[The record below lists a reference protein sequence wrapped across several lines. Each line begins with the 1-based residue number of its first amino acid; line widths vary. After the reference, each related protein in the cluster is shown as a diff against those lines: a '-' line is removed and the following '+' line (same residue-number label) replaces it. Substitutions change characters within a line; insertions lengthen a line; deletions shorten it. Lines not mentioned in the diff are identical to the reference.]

1 MTSRSFK
8 ASDSQQ
14 GKGIPMSVT
23 FARRTSSGRYVN
35 YSRESNDL
43 DSEIGSG
50 EFMNYTVHIPPTPD
64 NQPMDALIS
73 QRVEEQYVSNSLFT
87 GGFNSVTRAHLMD
100 KVIESETS
108 HPQMAGAKGSS
119 CAITGC
125 DGKVMSDERGED
137 ILPCECDLK
146 ICRDCYL
153 DAVKTGDGICP
164 GCKEP
169 YKATDLDDQAVDNS
183 RPLPLPPNVGT
194 SKMERRL
201 SLMKSTK
208 SVLMRSQTGDFDHNR
223 WLFETKGTY
232 GYGNAI
238 WPKEGEFGNEN
249 SDGVGEHSELLNKPW
264 RPLTRKLNISAA
276 ILSPY
281 RLLIFVRIV
290 VLALFLAW
298 RIRNKNEDAVWLWFM
313 SVVCEVW
320 FAFSW
325 LLDQLPKFCPVN
337 RATDLTVLKEKF
349 ETPGAHNP
357 TGKSDLPGIDI
368 FVSTADPEKEPP
380 LVTANTILS
389 ILAAD
394 YPVEKLSCYVSD
406 DGGALLTFEAM
417 AEAASFANLWV
428 PFCRKHD
435 IEPRNPES
443 YFNLKRDPYKNKV
456 RPDFVKD
463 RRRVKR
469 EYDEF
474 KVRVNGLPDSI
485 RRRSDAYNA
494 REEIKAMKLQRENG
508 SDEPL
513 ENIKLPKA
521 TWMADGTHWPG
532 TWVVSG
538 AEHSRG
544 DHAGIIQVML
554 KPPSDEPLHGA
565 AADSTPIDLTEID
578 IRLPLLVYVSREKR
592 PGYDHNKKAGA
603 MNALVRASAIMSNGP
618 FILNLDC
625 DHYIYNSQ
633 ALREG
638 MCFMMDRGGDRI
650 CYVQFPQRFEGI
662 DPSDR
667 YANHNTVF
675 FDVNMRALD
684 GLQGPVYVGTG
695 CLFRRIALYGFD
707 PPRSKDYHSGCCSC
721 CFARRKKSSTVAST
735 PELRM
740 GDYDDEE
747 MNISQFPKK
756 FGNSSFLIDSI
767 PVAEFQGRPL
777 ADHPAVQNGRPP
789 GALTIPRDLLDASTV
804 AEAISVISCWYED
817 KTEWGARVGWIYG
830 SVTED
835 VVTGYRMHN
844 RGWKSIYCVTKRD
857 AFRGTAPINL
867 TDRLHQVL
875 RWATGSVEIFFSRN
889 NALLASSKMK
899 ILQRIAYLNVGIYP
913 FTSFFLI
920 VYCFLPALS
929 LFTGQFIVQSLNVA
943 FLTYLL
949 IITLTLCML
958 AVLEIKW
965 SGIELEE
972 WWRNEQF
979 WLIGGTS
986 AHLAAVLQG
995 LLKVIAGI
1003 EISFTLTSKSG
1014 GDDDDEFADLYIIK
1028 WTSLMIPPITI
1039 ALYGFDPPRSKDYHS
1054 GCCSCCFARRKKSS
1068 TVAST
1073 PELRMGDYDDEEMN
1087 ISQFPKKFGNSSFL
1101 IDSIPVAEFQG
1112 RPLADHPA
1120 VQNGRP
1126 PGALTMPR
1134 DLLDA
1139 STVAEAISVISCW
1152 YEDKTEW
1159 GARVGWIYG
1168 SVTEDVVTGYRM
1180 HNRGWKSI
1188 YCVTKRDAFRGT
1200 APINL
1205 TDRLH
1210 QVLRW
1215 ATGSV
1220 EIFFSRNNALLASS
1234 KMKILQRIAYL
1245 NVGIYPFT
1253 SFFLI
1258 VYCFLPALSL
1268 FTGQFIVQSL
1278 NVAFLTYLLIIT
1290 LTLCMLAVLEIKWSG
1305 IELEEWWRN
1314 EQFWLIGGT
1323 SAHLA
1328 AVLQGL
1334 LKVIAGI
1341 EISFTLTSKSGGDDD
1356 DEFADLY
1363 IIKWT
1368 SLMIPPITIMMTNLI
1383 AIAVGV
1389 SRTIYS
1395 TIPEWSRLLGGVF
1408 FSFWVLAHLYP
1419 FAKGLMGRRG
1429 RTPTIVFVWSGLLA
1443 ITISLLWV
1451 AIDPPSGSSQIGGS
1465 FTFP

>member
-1 MTSRSFK
+1 MESGSFK
-8 ASDSQQ
+8 EDQ
-14 GKGIPMSVT
+14 GKAHLTPTVT
-23 FARRTSSGRYVN
+23 FVRRTSSGRYVN
-35 YSRESNDL
+35 YSRDDL
-43 DSEIGSG
+43 DIELGNG
-50 EFMNYTVHIPPTPD
+50 EFTNYTVQIPPTPD
-64 NQPMDALIS
+64 NEMEDYVEESMDPSIS
-73 QRVEEQYVSNSLFT
+73 AKVEEQYVSSSLFT

-100 KVIESETS
+100 KVIDSEAN
-108 HPQMAGAKGSS
+108 HPQMAGVKGSS
-119 CAITGC
+119 CAILGC
-125 DGKVMSDERGED
+125 DSKVMSDERGVD
-137 ILPCECDLK
+137 ILPCECDFK
-146 ICRDCYL
+146 ICRACYL
-153 DAVKTGDGICP
+153 DAVKGGEAYCQ

-169 YKATDLDDQAVDNS
+169 YKVIDLDEMAVDGNRRS
-183 RPLPLPPNVGT
+183 SLSPPNGM

-201 SLMKSTK
+201 SMMKSTK
-208 SVLMRSQTGDFDHNR
+208 SMLMRSQTGDWDHNR

-238 WPKEGEFGNEN
+238 WPKEGDLNKARNEDYL
-249 SDGVGEHSELLNKPW
+249 DGPTELINKPW
-264 RPLTRKLNISAA
+264 RPLTRKMKIPAA

-281 RLLIFVRIV
+281 RLLVFFRVAA
-290 VLALFLAW
+290 LGLFLAW
-298 RIRNKNEDAVWLWFM
+298 RVTHKNEDAIWLWAM
-313 SVVCEVW
+313 SVVCEIW

-337 RATDLTVLKEKF
+337 RSSDLAVLKDKF
-349 ETPGAHNP
+349 ETPSPNNP
-357 TGKSDLPGIDI
+357 SGKSDLPGIDI

-394 YPVEKLSCYVSD
+394 YPVEKLACYVSD

-428 PFCRKHD
+428 PFCRKHN

-443 YFNLKRDPYKNKV
+443 YFHLKRDPYKNKV
-456 RPDFVKD
+456 RPDFVRD

-474 KVRVNGLPDSI
+474 KVRINGLPDSI
-485 RRRSDAYNA
+485 RRRSDAYHA
-494 REEIKAMKLQRENG
+494 REEIKAMKLQRQNAG
-508 SDEPL
+508 DEPA
-513 ENIKLPKA
+513 EPVKVPKA

-532 TWVVSG
+532 TWLVP
-538 AEHSRG
+538 APEHSKG

-554 KPPSDEPLHGA
+554 KPPSDEPLYGS
-565 AADSTPIDLTEID
+565 ADDSRQIDLTDAD

-633 ALREG
+633 AMREG

-684 GLQGPVYVGTG
+684 GIQGPVYVGTG
-695 CLFRRIALYGFD
+695 CLFRRVALYGFD
-707 PPRSKDYHSGCCSC
+707 PPRSKEDHPGCCSC
-721 CFARRKKSSTVAST
+721 CFSRRKKQSASVH
-735 PELRM
+735 EENRALRM
-740 GDYDDEE
+740 GGDDNDDE
-747 MNISQFPKK
+747 NTALSALPKK

-777 ADHPAVQNGRPP
+777 ADHPAVKNGRPP

-817 KTEWGARVGWIYG
+817 KTEWGQRVGWIYG

-844 RGWKSIYCVTKRD
+844 RGWRSVYCVTKRD

-889 NALLASSKMK
+889 NALLASPRMK
-899 ILQRIAYLNVGIYP
+899 FLQRVAYFNVGIYP

-929 LFTGQFIVQSLNVA
+929 LFSGQFIVQSLNVT
-943 FLTYLL
+943 FLCYLL
-949 IITLTLCML
+949 AITLTLCML

-986 AHLAAVLQG
+986 AHVAAVLQG

-1003 EISFTLTSKSG
+1003 EISFTLTSKSAG
-1014 GDDDDEFADLYIIK
+1014 DDDDDEFADLYVVK
-1028 WTSLMIPPITI
+1028 WTSLMIPPI
-1039 ALYGFDPPRSKDYHS
+1039 
-1054 GCCSCCFARRKKSS
+1054 
-1068 TVAST
+1068 V
-1073 PELRMGDYDDEEMN
+1073 
-1087 ISQFPKKFGNSSFL
+1087 
-1101 IDSIPVAEFQG
+1101 
-1112 RPLADHPA
+1112 
-1120 VQNGRP
+1120 
-1126 PGALTMPR
+1126 
-1134 DLLDA
+1134 
-1139 STVAEAISVISCW
+1139 
-1152 YEDKTEW
+1152 
-1159 GARVGWIYG
+1159 
-1168 SVTEDVVTGYRM
+1168 
-1180 HNRGWKSI
+1180 
-1188 YCVTKRDAFRGT
+1188 
-1200 APINL
+1200 
-1205 TDRLH
+1205 
-1210 QVLRW
+1210 
-1215 ATGSV
+1215 
-1220 EIFFSRNNALLASS
+1220 
-1234 KMKILQRIAYL
+1234 
-1245 NVGIYPFT
+1245 
-1253 SFFLI
+1253 
-1258 VYCFLPALSL
+1258 
-1268 FTGQFIVQSL
+1268 
-1278 NVAFLTYLLIIT
+1278 
-1290 LTLCMLAVLEIKWSG
+1290 
-1305 IELEEWWRN
+1305 
-1314 EQFWLIGGT
+1314 
-1323 SAHLA
+1323 
-1328 AVLQGL
+1328 
-1334 LKVIAGI
+1334 
-1341 EISFTLTSKSGGDDD
+1341 
-1356 DEFADLY
+1356 
-1363 IIKWT
+1363 
-1368 SLMIPPITIMMTNLI
+1368 IMMTNLI

-1389 SRTIYS
+1389 SRTVYS
-1395 TIPEWSRLLGGVF
+1395 VIPQWSKLLGGVF

-1419 FAKGLMGRRG
+1419 FAKGLMGRKG
-1429 RTPTIVFVWSGLLA
+1429 KTPTVVFVWSGLIA

-1451 AIDPPSGSSQIGGS
+1451 AISPPAGANQIGGP